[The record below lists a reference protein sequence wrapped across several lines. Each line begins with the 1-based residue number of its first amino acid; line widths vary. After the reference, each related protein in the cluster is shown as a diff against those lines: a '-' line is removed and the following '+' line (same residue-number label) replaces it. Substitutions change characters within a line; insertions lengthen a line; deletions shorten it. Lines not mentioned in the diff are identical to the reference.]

1 MRERVTEKRTKRE
14 SVCLCVCVCAS
25 VALISWHIKQAG
37 DGVDCRQSDFPCDK
51 YRWRSDMSIAIALN

>member
-1 MRERVTEKRTKRE
+1 MRERESDKEKEKERKRM
-14 SVCLCVCVCAS
+14 SVGVCAS

-51 YRWRSDMSIAIALN
+51 YRWRSDMSIAIVLN